1 MTGSQE
7 VITHKHLILRHLRTD
22 KINVCQKYVK
32 MSVKYPKVKSDNK
45 QRFYVVFYSNGK
57 RYRLFNGSKINSN
70 LYPNSYPLSKRYE
83 IAQLLAAEVFKCI
96 SNGFNIQ
103 DPVRVNV
110 KSDKGYLKLALNNK
124 LKGEY
129 SDKYKS
135 MLRFVYDRFASH
147 LTDENI
153 TSNDVKFYLNHYAL
167 GVSYN
172 TIKRHLNVLINEAR
186 NIGMDSN
193 PMDRIRA
200 KKTKAKLHKPYKDIN
215 LILDEIKLF
224 SDNLYLCCL
233 MTYGCLLRP
242 HREIRELKWSDFSD
256 DLRYIHLSG
265 NRNKSGKN
273 RIVPVPIYIRELLVK
288 GQPQHNIFT
297 DTTRPLNEDYFKT
310 LWGRFKR
317 VSKLLEQDQTLYSF
331 RHSGAIEIFK
341 RTGSIT
347 KLQKAMGHS
356 SINVSLTY
364 LRGLE
369 IAELKE
375 EDMPMVN
382 P

>member
-1 MTGSQE
+1 MS
-7 VITHKHLILRHLRTD
+7 
-22 KINVCQKYVK
+22 VK
-32 MSVKYPKVKSDNK
+32 SVSKLSVKYPKVKSDNK
-45 QRFYVVFYSNGK
+45 QRFYIVFYNNGK

-70 LYPNSYPLSKRYE
+70 LYPNSYPLNKRYE
-83 IAQLLAAEVFKCI
+83 IAQLLAAEVFKFI
-96 SNGFNIQ
+96 SSGLCIQ
-103 DPVRVNV
+103 DPIRVIC
-110 KSDKGYLKLALNNK
+110 KSDKQYLKLALDNK
-124 LKGEY
+124 IKGEY

-135 MLRFVYDRFASH
+135 MLRFVYDGFVSYS
-147 LTDENI
+147 TDENI
-153 TSNDVKFYLNHYAL
+153 TSNNVKTYLNQYAL

-186 NIGMDSN
+186 NIGMNSN
-193 PMDRIRA
+193 PMESIKA
-200 KKTKAKLHKPYKDIN
+200 KKTKAKLHKPYNDIN
-215 LILDEIKLF
+215 LILNEIKLF
-224 SDNLYLCCL
+224 SDNLFLCCL

-256 DLRYIHLSG
+256 DLGYIHLSG

-297 DTTRPLNEDYFKT
+297 HTTRPLNEDYFKT

-375 EDMPMVN
+375 DMPMV
-382 P
+382 

>member
-1 MTGSQE
+1 MS
-7 VITHKHLILRHLRTD
+7 VKS
-22 KINVCQKYVK
+22 VSK

-45 QRFYVVFYSNGK
+45 QRVYIVFYLNGK
-57 RYRLFNGSKINSN
+57 RYRLFNGRKINSN
-70 LYPNSYPLSKRYE
+70 LYPNSYPIGKRFE
-83 IAQLLAAEVFKCI
+83 VAQLLAAEVFKFI
-96 SNGFNIQ
+96 TSGLSIQ
-103 DPVRVNV
+103 EPLKVIN
-110 KSDKGYLKLALNNK
+110 KSDVEYFKLALDAK
-124 LKGEY
+124 LKGDY

-135 MLRFVYDRFASH
+135 MLRFVYDGFLFH
-147 LTDENI
+147 LTDEKI
-153 TSNDVKFYLNHYAL
+153 TSNDVKSYLNHYSL

-172 TIKRHLNVLINEAR
+172 TIKRHLSVLINEAR
-186 NIGMDSN
+186 NIGMNSN
-193 PMDRIRA
+193 PMEGIKA
-200 KKTKAKLHKPYKDIN
+200 KKTKAKLHKPYNDIR

-224 SDNLYLCCL
+224 NDNLYLCCI

-242 HREIRELKWSDFSD
+242 HREIRELTWSDFSD
-256 DLRYIHLSG
+256 DLGYIHLSG

-317 VSKLLEQDQTLYSF
+317 LSKLLEQDQTLYSF

-375 EDMPMVN
+375 EDMPMV
-382 P
+382 

>member
-1 MTGSQE
+1 MS
-7 VITHKHLILRHLRTD
+7 VKS
-22 KINVCQKYVK
+22 VSK
-32 MSVKYPKVKSDNK
+32 MSVKYPKIKSDNK
-45 QRFYVVFYSNGK
+45 QRFYVVFYNNGK

-70 LYPNSYPLSKRYE
+70 LFPNSYPLNKRYE
-83 IAQLLAAEVFKCI
+83 IAQLLAAEVFKFI
-96 SNGFNIQ
+96 SSGLSLQEPLKVIN
-103 DPVRVNV
+103 
-110 KSDKGYLKLALNNK
+110 KSDLEYFKLALDAK
-124 LKGEY
+124 LKGDY

-135 MLRFVYDRFASH
+135 MLRFVYDCFTAKH
-147 LTDENI
+147 TDENI
-153 TSNDVKFYLNHYAL
+153 TSNDVKSYLNHYDL

-172 TIKRHLNVLINEAR
+172 TIKRHLSVLINEAR
-186 NIGMDSN
+186 NIGMNSN
-193 PMDRIRA
+193 PMEGIKA
-200 KKTKAKLHKPYKDIN
+200 KKTKAKLHKPYNDIR

-224 SDNLYLCCL
+224 SGNLYLCCL

-375 EDMPMVN
+375 EDMPMV
-382 P
+382 

>member
-1 MTGSQE
+1 MS
-7 VITHKHLILRHLRTD
+7 VKS
-22 KINVCQKYVK
+22 VSK
-32 MSVKYPKVKSDNK
+32 MSVKYPKIKSDNK
-45 QRFYVVFYSNGK
+45 QRFYVVFYNNGK

-70 LYPNSYPLSKRYE
+70 LYPNSYPVAKRYE
-83 IAQLLAAEVFKCI
+83 IAQLLAAEVFKYI
-96 SNGFNIQ
+96 SSGLCIQ
-103 DPVRVNV
+103 DPIRVV
-110 KSDKGYLKLALNNK
+110 CKSDKQYLKLALDNK

-135 MLRFVYDRFASH
+135 MLGFVYDGFVSY

-153 TSNDVKFYLNHYAL
+153 TSNNVKTYLNQYAL

-186 NIGMDSN
+186 NIGMNSN
-193 PMDRIRA
+193 PMESIKA

-215 LILDEIKLF
+215 LILNEIKLF
-224 SDNLYLCCL
+224 SDNLYLCCI

-256 DLRYIHLSG
+256 DLGYIHLSG

-297 DTTRPLNEDYFKT
+297 DTTRPLNKDYFKT

-317 VSKLLEQDQTLYSF
+317 VSELLEQDQTLYSF

-375 EDMPMVN
+375 EDMPMI
-382 P
+382 

>member
-1 MTGSQE
+1 
-7 VITHKHLILRHLRTD
+7 
-22 KINVCQKYVK
+22 
-32 MSVKYPKVKSDNK
+32 
-45 QRFYVVFYSNGK
+45 
-57 RYRLFNGSKINSN
+57 
-70 LYPNSYPLSKRYE
+70 
-83 IAQLLAAEVFKCI
+83 
-96 SNGFNIQ
+96 
-103 DPVRVNV
+103 
-110 KSDKGYLKLALNNK
+110 
-124 LKGEY
+124 
-129 SDKYKS
+129 
-135 MLRFVYDRFASH
+135 MLRFVYDGFVSY

-153 TSNDVKFYLNHYAL
+153 TSNDVKSYLNQYAL

-186 NIGMDSN
+186 NIGMNSN
-193 PMDRIRA
+193 PMESIKA

-215 LILDEIKLF
+215 LILNEIKLF

-256 DLRYIHLSG
+256 DLGYIHLSG
-265 NRNKSGKN
+265 HRNKSGKN

-331 RHSGAIEIFK
+331 RHTGAIEIFK

-347 KLQKAMGHS
+347 KLQKGYGAFVYKCISDLFKRFRNSRIKGRR
-356 SINVSLTY
+356 Y
-364 LRGLE
+364 AYGL
-369 IAELKE
+369 LL
-375 EDMPMVN
+375 
-382 P
+382 

>member
-1 MTGSQE
+1 
-7 VITHKHLILRHLRTD
+7 
-22 KINVCQKYVK
+22 
-32 MSVKYPKVKSDNK
+32 MSVKYPKIKSDNK
-45 QRFYVVFYSNGK
+45 QRLYVVFYSNGR
-57 RYRLFNGSKINSN
+57 RYRLFNGLKINSN

-83 IAQLLAAEVFKCI
+83 IAQLLAAEVFKYI
-96 SNGFNIQ
+96 SSGYHIQ
-103 DPVRVNV
+103 DPDKVNNE
-110 KSDKGYLKLALNNK
+110 SDKGYLQLALNNK

-135 MLRFVYDRFASH
+135 MLRFIYDGFVSQ
-147 LTDENI
+147 LTGENI
-153 TSNDVKFYLNHYAL
+153 SSNDVKSYLNHYAL

-172 TIKRHLNVLINEAR
+172 TIKRHLNVLINEAK
-186 NIGMDSN
+186 NIGMSGN
-193 PMDRIRA
+193 PMDGIKA

-256 DLRYIHLSG
+256 DLGYIHLSG

-288 GQPQHNIFT
+288 RQPQHNIFT
-297 DTTRPLNEDYFKT
+297 GTSRPLNKDYFKT

-375 EDMPMVN
+375 EDMPMV
-382 P
+382 

>member
-1 MTGSQE
+1 
-7 VITHKHLILRHLRTD
+7 
-22 KINVCQKYVK
+22 

-70 LYPNSYPLSKRYE
+70 LYPNSYPLNKRYQ
-83 IAQLLAAEVFKCI
+83 IAQLLAAEVFKYI
-96 SNGFNIQ
+96 SNGYNIQ
-103 DPVRVNV
+103 DPIKANG
-110 KSDKGYLKLALNNK
+110 KSDKSHLKLALDNK
-124 LKGEY
+124 LKGDY

-135 MLRFVYDRFASH
+135 MLRFVYDGFVPY
-147 LTDENI
+147 LTDVNI
-153 TSNDVKFYLNHYAL
+153 TSNNVKSYLNQYAL

-186 NIGMDSN
+186 NIGMNSN
-193 PMDRIRA
+193 PMESIKV

-273 RIVPVPIYIRELLVK
+273 RIVPVPIYIREILVK

-297 DTTRPLNEDYFKT
+297 GTTRPLNEDYFKT
-310 LWGRFKR
+310 LWGRFKN

-331 RHSGAIEIFK
+331 RHTGAIEIFK

-375 EDMPMVN
+375 EDMPMV
-382 P
+382 

>member
-1 MTGSQE
+1 
-7 VITHKHLILRHLRTD
+7 
-22 KINVCQKYVK
+22 
-32 MSVKYPKVKSDNK
+32 MSN
-45 QRFYVVFYSNGK
+45 
-57 RYRLFNGSKINSN
+57 
-70 LYPNSYPLSKRYE
+70 
-83 IAQLLAAEVFKCI
+83 
-96 SNGFNIQ
+96 
-103 DPVRVNV
+103 
-110 KSDKGYLKLALNNK
+110 
-124 LKGEY
+124 
-129 SDKYKS
+129 
-135 MLRFVYDRFASH
+135 

-153 TSNDVKFYLNHYAL
+153 TSNNVKSYLNHYAL

-172 TIKRHLNVLINEAR
+172 TIKRHLSVLINEAR
-186 NIGMDSN
+186 NIGMNSN
-193 PMDRIRA
+193 PMEGVKG

-224 SDNLYLCCL
+224 SDNLYLCCI

-256 DLRYIHLSG
+256 DLSYIHLSG

-288 GQPQHNIFT
+288 GQPHHNIFT
-297 DTTRPLNEDYFKT
+297 GTIRPLNEDYFKT

-356 SINVSLTY
+356 SINVSLN
-364 LRGLE
+364 L
-369 IAELKE
+369 LKRFRNSRIKGRRYACN
-375 EDMPMVN
+375 MS
-382 P
+382 